1 MSFTLPA
8 YRAPDFTALGL
19 EDAPEVQLVPVERDG
34 VAPAGYHATTL
45 FPEYF
50 RLNGDANLWLT
61 TTKAPRS
68 YVECD
73 WRGDVT
79 LMFGKET
86 AGLPEWLREKYRDRC
101 IRIPMISEAR
111 SLNLSNAAAILT
123 YEALRQQG
131 FKGLKDY
138 GNMKQEELA

>member
-1 MSFTLPA
+1 MTWA
-8 YRAPDFTALGL
+8 GVGARRDVGKALGL
-19 EDAPEVQLVPVERDG
+19 ESADS
-34 VAPAGYHATTL
+34 AGKRGGLDYWYL
-45 FPEYF
+45 GDIRVNDNLDEYF
-50 RLNGDANLWLT
+50 RLKGDDNLWLT

-68 YVECD
+68 YVDCD
-73 WRGDVT
+73 WSGDVT

-86 AGLPEWLREKYRDRC
+86 AGLPEWLREKYREKC
-101 IRIPMISEAR
+101 VRIPMISEAR

-138 GNMKQEELA
+138 GNMKQEESE